1 MGKITACSYED
12 RKGAEEIL
20 TDKEEIFMG
29 VTSCV
34 GQNSQRGCNLVHKW
48 RVGFRQKHRWSIH
61 FNCNIEYVSVVA
73 GRLLVE
79 KQVLS

>member
-1 MGKITACSYED
+1 MGKITTCSYED
-12 RKGAEEIL
+12 RKGAKEIL

-29 VTSCV
+29 VTSRV
-34 GQNSQRGCNLVHKW
+34 GQNSQRGCNLVHKC

-61 FNCNIEYVSVVA
+61 FNCNIEYMGVVA